1 MDFWKAIGELH
12 AERQRLNKLIASLE
26 SLSGKGKRQ
35 RGRKGMSE
43 QERKVV
49 SERMRKYWE
58 ARRNQASGSTE

>member
-26 SLSGKGKRQ
+26 PLSGKGKRQ

-43 QERKVV
+43 EERSVV

-58 ARRNQASGSTE
+58 ARRQQASVTTD